1 MSDATN
7 NTKKYIQL
15 HILTSYPASNLNR
28 DDLGSPKSVVMG
40 NAMRLRVSSQSLKR
54 AWRTSDVFKAALGVD
69 IGTRTKELGVYVF
82 RALTLGRPLVEMLDD
97 ETTGEATSGGLKTL
111 KEKAA
116 RDIARAIGDVFGAI
130 KADYKPTEGESE
142 KEAAKRLHESM
153 QTEQLAHLT
162 PAELAG
168 VGELVEACRET
179 GKAPEKETLD
189 LLRADAMAADVAL
202 FGRMLA
208 DKTQFNVEAAA
219 QVAHA
224 MTVHKSTPDEDFFT
238 AVDDLNRDD
247 AGAGHM
253 GVAEFGAG
261 VFYLYLCI
269 DRDLLAK
276 NLNGD
281 KDLAAKALEGLCR
294 AACTVSP
301 TGKQNSFASRAWA
314 SYCLAEKADMQ
325 PRTLSVAFLR
335 PLDGECD
342 IMGRAIE
349 AIEEHRANFAKVY
362 GDEDRATETFN
373 AHTGQGSLD
382 AVCRF
387 ITE

>member
-1 MSDATN
+1 
-7 NTKKYIQL
+7 
-15 HILTSYPASNLNR
+15 
-28 DDLGSPKSVVMG
+28 
-40 NAMRLRVSSQSLKR
+40 
-54 AWRTSDVFKAALGVD
+54 
-69 IGTRTKELGVYVF
+69 
-82 RALTLGRPLVEMLDD
+82 
-97 ETTGEATSGGLKTL
+97 
-111 KEKAA
+111 
-116 RDIARAIGDVFGAI
+116 
-130 KADYKPTEGESE
+130 
-142 KEAAKRLHESM
+142 M
-153 QTEQLAHLT
+153 QIEQLAHLT

-179 GKAPEKETLD
+179 GKAPEGAALD

-224 MTVHKSTPDEDFFT
+224 MTVHSVKKDEDFFT

-269 DRDLLAK
+269 DRELLK
-276 NLNGD
+276 ENLGGD
-281 KDLAAKALEGLCR
+281 ELLAAKALEGLCR

-314 SYCLAEKADMQ
+314 SYCLAEKTDMQ

-335 PLDGECD
+335 PLDAAGD
-342 IMGRAIE
+342 LMAQAIKAVE
-349 AIEEHRANFAKVY
+349 DQCGNFAKVY
-362 GDEDRATETFN
+362 GDDKCSGESFN
-373 AHTGQGSLD
+373 AHTGEGSLD
-382 AVCRF
+382 SLCRF
-387 ITE
+387 IAE